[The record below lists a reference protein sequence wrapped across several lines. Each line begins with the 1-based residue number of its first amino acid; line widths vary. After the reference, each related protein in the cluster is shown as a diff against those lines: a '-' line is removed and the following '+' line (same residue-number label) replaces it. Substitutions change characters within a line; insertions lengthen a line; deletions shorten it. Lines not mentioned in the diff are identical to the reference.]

1 MNKNGKKVLA
11 ALMCAL
17 ICGSSQSL
25 ANGTSNIKTENDNIG
40 MISARLGP
48 ISPKPNEPKP
58 NKITSNQ
65 NIAGTKEHAL
75 SGVNPTKP
83 VEVKLKLANANPQS
97 EVIPVFRRAGLG
109 MKIVYLPMRVWEVKR
124 LLRPNNAG
132 YFQNVEVQSDGM
144 SKVDIT
150 LPNRVRNTVYVKTGV
165 ISSKLEQM
173 SSLPTNRLSTN
184 TMLYADSALT
194 KPMFALSSGIN
205 YKVLQENGTKKLIC
219 KFDGVNSASNAV
231 GWVNIAANSNT
242 NNGGNTNVPS
252 NTVVNPK
259 EVLVVLEGN
268 PIKNTFPIY
277 TSLTSGKI
285 LRYMSVDECRR
296 VEDNCYFLDIF
307 VHDNGY
313 TSVVYT
319 GPGTN
324 GYKTIY
330 VRTEDISLN
339 GNLARVASL
348 PEKTTAYDMPLYTDA
363 NKTKVMYMTGAGRTY
378 KVLGQQGNMVQVYCY
393 GKGVYKAIG
402 WLNMATSISATGF
415 KGDVNGDGK
424 VDSDDLKLLDQYI
437 KNSSVAINKADA
449 DMNND
454 GVVDITDYNYLV
466 YFVNPPKPVLKGD
479 VNRDGKVDEAD
490 YKVLSQYVIGQ
501 KVSGLYHY
509 NADMNDDKKFT
520 STDLSQL
527 RTKLNSMKP
536 PVTENYKVVNIQN
549 GWYEIAP
556 LANESM
562 RLDVDGAK
570 EGNEVNIKLYNSN
583 GNVAQRFYVNNV
595 GNGYF
600 TLRTGCNGYVDLKFG
615 QTSNGSNIW
624 QYEKEADNGKCQK
637 FRAIRRNN
645 DAGVFIEPLAKEG
658 IAVACAN
665 NSVAAQTNVV
675 VWTRENNNYQ
685 KWRFIQTSAAPLPVN
700 VDNGLYS
707 IQPQCAPNSELTVLN
722 ASKDRSVPV
731 VIYSKNSQN
740 HKQKSHQKWQVTK
753 LNNGYYKITA
763 ENSGLALNNHNG
775 SNANGNPITLWD
787 YSGFCQEFR
796 FLDAGN
802 GYYIIQPKNV
812 NGVLD
817 VSGGGSANN
826 TRIQLFQYNGSAAQK
841 WKLERRNPG
850 EDERYKEWSE
860 WPKRNCDVY
869 ENANLTA
876 KKGRVDTA
884 DPVTVFEETGSSY
897 HIRYK
902 TNSGGMKEGWVTRDV
917 FKEIPN
923 DLDAKFVEAQRK
935 YPENMNWYKKDPDQH
950 GSQCHGFALLIGT
963 ELSGVCPQCKWN
975 KTTNK
980 SYLDQLKQGDII
992 RYQENSARTGNDGK
1006 ARWRVGH
1013 TIIIKQVNGNN
1024 IIFADCNKSGTCD
1037 VHWNRIITRT
1047 ELKKLFLNGDYVRQY
1062 PY

>member
-17 ICGSSQSL
+17 ICGSSQAL
-25 ANGTSNIKTENDNIG
+25 ANGVDANNSSNTS
-40 MISARLGP
+40 ISS
-48 ISPKPNEPKP
+48 ISNKNNRILLLRYVVCGDPNTNLIPTYSSLTDT
-58 NKITSNQ
+58 KIRMY
-65 NIAGTKEHAL
+65 L
-75 SGVNPTKP
+75 
-83 VEVKLKLANANPQS
+83 
-97 EVIPVFRRAGLG
+97 GLG
-109 MKIVYLPMRVWEVKR
+109 GMSLNTY
-124 LLRPNNAG
+124 NT
-132 YFQNVEVQSDGM
+132 YFQNIEIYSNGM
-144 SKVDIT
+144 AKVVFLNKSGQKNIAYIKT
-150 LPNRVRNTVYVKTGV
+150 TYLTRGNNIFLLNKLPEK
-165 ISSKLEQM
+165 Q
-173 SSLPTNRLSTN
+173 LSNSTI
-184 TMLYADSALT
+184 LYADST
-194 KPMFALSSGIN
+194 MKRSMFTLKSGRKYKILSQNGNNMQIYTYEGTNGRANAIGWIN
-205 YKVLQENGTKKLIC
+205 VATT
-219 KFDGVNSASNAV
+219 NSN
-231 GWVNIAANSNT
+231 NT
-242 NNGGNTNVPS
+242 NNNVNDTNVPS

-259 EVLVVLEGN
+259 EVLFLLEGN
-268 PIKNTFPIY
+268 PIKNTFPTY

-296 VEDNCYFLDIF
+296 VEDNCYFLDIC

-313 TSVVYT
+313 ASVVYT
-319 GPGTN
+319 GPGTS
-324 GYKTIY
+324 GHKKIY
-330 VRTEDISLN
+330 VKTEDISLN

-363 NKTKVMYMTGAGRTY
+363 NKTKVMYMTGVGRTY

-490 YKVLSQYVIGQ
+490 YKLLSQYVIGQ

-562 RLDVDGAK
+562 RLDVDGAR

-595 GNGYF
+595 GSGYF
-600 TLRTGCNGYVDLKFG
+600 TLKTGCNGYVDLKFG

-624 QYEKEADNGKCQK
+624 QYEKEAANGKCQK

-665 NSVAAQTNVV
+665 NSATAQTNVV
-675 VWTRENNNYQ
+675 VWARENNNYQ

-841 WKLERRNPG
+841 WKLESRIPG

-860 WPKRNCDVY
+860 WPKRNCDVF
-869 ENANLTA
+869 ENANLTV

-902 TNSGGMKEGWVTRDV
+902 TNSGGMKEGWVTRDI
-917 FKEIPN
+917 FKEN
-923 DLDAKFVEAQRK
+923 YSLDFSTIRKTYPDYSKFREGNHNNKCHDYAMKVVSMLLGKKVETYNFNNYKRK
-935 YPENMNWYKKDPDQH
+935 
-950 GSQCHGFALLIGT
+950 
-963 ELSGVCPQCKWN
+963 
-975 KTTNK
+975 NK
-980 SYLDQLKQGDII
+980 SELRNLTSGDVV
-992 RYQENSARTGNDGK
+992 RYKND
-1006 ARWRVGH
+1006 GH
-1013 TIIIKQVNGNN
+1013 TIVIISVNGNTIN
-1024 IIFADCNKSGTCD
+1024 FTDCNYDWKNTVRWRSLNVTEIENQFHNGTDFVIKFADWKFY
-1037 VHWNRIITRT
+1037 
-1047 ELKKLFLNGDYVRQY
+1047 K
-1062 PY
+1062 

>member
-1 MNKNGKKVLA
+1 MKNNKKILA
-11 ALMCAL
+11 LLTTML
-17 ICGSSQSL
+17 ISGSMEVYASGL
-25 ANGTSNIKTENDNIG
+25 NITTTNPNANIYN
-40 MISARLGP
+40 ARTGGYNFNA
-48 ISPKPNEPKP
+48 NE
-58 NKITSNQ
+58 
-65 NIAGTKEHAL
+65 
-75 SGVNPTKP
+75 
-83 VEVKLKLANANPQS
+83 ANA
-97 EVIPVFRRAGLG
+97 
-109 MKIVYLPMRVWEVKR
+109 
-124 LLRPNNAG
+124 
-132 YFQNVEVQSDGM
+132 
-144 SKVDIT
+144 
-150 LPNRVRNTVYVKTGV
+150 
-165 ISSKLEQM
+165 
-173 SSLPTNRLSTN
+173 
-184 TMLYADSALT
+184 SA
-194 KPMFALSSGIN
+194 K
-205 YKVLQENGTKKLIC
+205 
-219 KFDGVNSASNAV
+219 
-231 GWVNIAANSNT
+231 AAQ
-242 NNGGNTNVPS
+242 PR
-252 NTVVNPK
+252 
-259 EVLVVLEGN
+259 EVLNVLIAN
-268 PIKNTFPIY
+268 PIKNQIPVY

-285 LRYMSVDECRR
+285 ARYFNVNEVGYCES
-296 VEDNCYFLDIF
+296 NAYFLD
-307 VHDNGY
+307 VYVYSNGFAQVTY
-313 TSVVYT
+313 FNKQNKDT
-319 GPGTN
+319 
-324 GYKTIY
+324 KIY
-330 VRTEDISLN
+330 VKASDLSAGQNILRVDSL
-339 GNLARVASL
+339 AV
-348 PEKTTAYDMPLYTDA
+348 KTATAPMPLYTDVS
-363 NKTKVMYMTGAGRTY
+363 KSKVMYTMGKGRTY
-378 KVLGQQGNMVQVYCY
+378 KILAQQGSMQQVYSY
-393 GKGVYKAIG
+393 GKGQYRAIG
-402 WLNMATSISATGF
+402 WINASSTIFSTGLKGDVNGDGSVNSDDLKLLEQYLRNSAIAINKKDADMNNDGIINYVDYNLLVNFLNPPKPML

-424 VDSDDLKLLDQYI
+424 VD
-437 KNSSVAINKADA
+437 
-449 DMNND
+449 
-454 GVVDITDYNYLV
+454 
-466 YFVNPPKPVLKGD
+466 
-479 VNRDGKVDEAD
+479 EAD
-490 YKVLSQYVIGQ
+490 YKLLSQYVIGQ
-501 KVSGLYHY
+501 KVSGFYHY

-536 PVTENYKVVNIQN
+536 TITDSYTVCNIPN

-556 LANESM
+556 VANESM
-562 RLDVDGAK
+562 RLDVDGAR

-624 QYEKEADNGKCQK
+624 QYEKEAANGKCQK

-665 NSVAAQTNVV
+665 NSAAAQTNVV
-675 VWTRENNNYQ
+675 VWARANNNYQ
-685 KWRFIQTSAAPLPVN
+685 KWRFIQTSAAPVPVN

-722 ASKDRSVPV
+722 ASKDHSTPV

-841 WKLERRNPG
+841 WKLEHRNRG

-860 WPKRNCDVY
+860 WPKRNCDVF

-902 TNSGGMKEGWVTRDV
+902 TNSGGMKEGWVTREI
-917 FKEIPN
+917 FKGLPN
-923 DLDAKFVEAQRK
+923 YDFSTIRKTYPDYSKFREGNHNNKCHDYAMKVVSMLLGKKVETYNFNNYKRK
-935 YPENMNWYKKDPDQH
+935 
-950 GSQCHGFALLIGT
+950 
-963 ELSGVCPQCKWN
+963 
-975 KTTNK
+975 NK
-980 SYLDQLKQGDII
+980 SELRNLSSGDVV
-992 RYQENSARTGNDGK
+992 RYKND
-1006 ARWRVGH
+1006 GH
-1013 TIIIKQVNGNN
+1013 TIVITSVNGNTIN
-1024 IIFADCNKSGTCD
+1024 FTDCNYDWKNTVRWRSLNVTEIENQFHNGTDFVVKFADWKFY
-1037 VHWNRIITRT
+1037 
-1047 ELKKLFLNGDYVRQY
+1047 K
-1062 PY
+1062 

>member
-1 MNKNGKKVLA
+1 MKNNKKILA
-11 ALMCAL
+11 LLTTML
-17 ICGSSQSL
+17 ISGSMEVYASGL
-25 ANGTSNIKTENDNIG
+25 NITTANPNANIYN
-40 MISARLGP
+40 ARTGGYNFNA
-48 ISPKPNEPKP
+48 NE
-58 NKITSNQ
+58 
-65 NIAGTKEHAL
+65 
-75 SGVNPTKP
+75 
-83 VEVKLKLANANPQS
+83 ANAS
-97 EVIPVFRRAGLG
+97 A
-109 MKIVYLPMRVWEVKR
+109 
-124 LLRPNNAG
+124 
-132 YFQNVEVQSDGM
+132 
-144 SKVDIT
+144 KVAQ
-150 LPNRVRNTVYVKTGV
+150 PR
-165 ISSKLEQM
+165 
-173 SSLPTNRLSTN
+173 
-184 TMLYADSALT
+184 
-194 KPMFALSSGIN
+194 
-205 YKVLQENGTKKLIC
+205 
-219 KFDGVNSASNAV
+219 
-231 GWVNIAANSNT
+231 
-242 NNGGNTNVPS
+242 
-252 NTVVNPK
+252 
-259 EVLVVLEGN
+259 EVLNVLIAN
-268 PIKNTFPIY
+268 PIKNQIPVY

-285 LRYMSVDECRR
+285 ARYFNVNEVGYCES
-296 VEDNCYFLDIF
+296 NAYFLD
-307 VHDNGY
+307 VYVYSNGFAQVTY
-313 TSVVYT
+313 FNKQNKDT
-319 GPGTN
+319 
-324 GYKTIY
+324 KIY
-330 VRTEDISLN
+330 VKASDLSAGQNILRVDSL
-339 GNLARVASL
+339 AV
-348 PEKTTAYDMPLYTDA
+348 KTATAPMSLYTDVS
-363 NKTKVMYMTGAGRTY
+363 KSKVMYTMGKGRTY
-378 KVLGQQGNMVQVYCY
+378 KILAQQGSMQQVYSY
-393 GKGVYKAIG
+393 GKGQYRAIG
-402 WLNMATSISATGF
+402 WINASNTVSSTISSTGL
-415 KGDVNGDGK
+415 KGDVNGDGS
-424 VDSDDLKLLDQYI
+424 VNSDDLKLLEQYLR
-437 KNSSVAINKADA
+437 NSAIAINKKDA

-454 GVVDITDYNYLV
+454 GIINYVDYNLLV
-466 YFVNPPKPVLKGD
+466 YFLNPSKPILKGD

-490 YKVLSQYVIGQ
+490 YKLLSQYVTGQ
-501 KVSGLYHY
+501 RVSGFYHY

-562 RLDVDGAK
+562 RLDVDGAR

-600 TLRTGCNGYVDLKFG
+600 TLRTGCNGYVDLRFG

-624 QYEKEADNGKCQK
+624 QYEKEGANGKCQK
-637 FRAIRRNN
+637 FRALRRNN

-665 NSVAAQTNVV
+665 NSAAAQTNVV
-675 VWTRENNNYQ
+675 VWARENNNYQ
-685 KWRFIQTSAAPLPVN
+685 KWRFIQTSAAPVPVN

-841 WKLERRNPG
+841 WKLEHRNRG
-850 EDERYKEWSE
+850 EDEIYKEWSE
-860 WPKRNCDVY
+860 WPKRNCDVF

-884 DPVTVFEETGSSY
+884 DPVTVFGETGSSY

-902 TNSGGMKEGWVTRDV
+902 TNSGGMKEGWVTREIFKDNNPNQNDV
-917 FKEIPN
+917 LNKLMYTIYSRDGARLLCDFDGYTGN
-923 DLDAKFVEAQRK
+923 
-935 YPENMNWYKKDPDQH
+935 YKKKGYRHEGIDVSLYDGAPVYATISGYVLQAGGDKLNTFSIKDSTNNRIVVYLHMKNVMSSYKNKYIKKGTLIGYQ
-950 GSQCHGFALLIGT
+950 GSQGT
-963 ELSGVCPQCKWN
+963 GSSHVHIEV
-975 KTTNK
+975 TNGK
-980 SYLDQLKQGDII
+980 Y
-992 RYQENSARTGNDGK
+992 GK
-1006 ARWRVGH
+1006 AEISMDTV
-1013 TIIIKQVNGNN
+1013 
-1024 IIFADCNKSGTCD
+1024 
-1037 VHWNRIITRT
+1037 
-1047 ELKKLFLNGDYVRQY
+1047 LKNQNPYSYWKNVLF
-1062 PY
+1062 

>member
-1 MNKNGKKVLA
+1 MKNNKKILA
-11 ALMCAL
+11 LLM
-17 ICGSSQSL
+17 
-25 ANGTSNIKTENDNIG
+25 
-40 MISARLGP
+40 
-48 ISPKPNEPKP
+48 
-58 NKITSNQ
+58 
-65 NIAGTKEHAL
+65 
-75 SGVNPTKP
+75 
-83 VEVKLKLANANPQS
+83 
-97 EVIPVFRRAGLG
+97 
-109 MKIVYLPMRVWEVKR
+109 
-124 LLRPNNAG
+124 
-132 YFQNVEVQSDGM
+132 
-144 SKVDIT
+144 
-150 LPNRVRNTVYVKTGV
+150 
-165 ISSKLEQM
+165 
-173 SSLPTNRLSTN
+173 
-184 TMLYADSALT
+184 TMLISGSMEVYA
-194 KPMFALSSGIN
+194 SG
-205 YKVLQENGTKKLIC
+205 L
-219 KFDGVNSASNAV
+219 
-231 GWVNIAANSNT
+231 NITTANSNANIYNART
-242 NNGGNTNVPS
+242 GGYNYNANEANESAKVAQPR
-252 NTVVNPK
+252 
-259 EVLVVLEGN
+259 EVLNVLIAN
-268 PIKNTFPIY
+268 PIKSQIPVY

-285 LRYMSVDECRR
+285 ARYFNVNEVGYCES
-296 VEDNCYFLDIF
+296 NAYFLD
-307 VHDNGY
+307 VYVYSNGFAQVTY
-313 TSVVYT
+313 FNKQNKDT
-319 GPGTN
+319 
-324 GYKTIY
+324 KIY
-330 VRTEDISLN
+330 VKASDLSAGQNILRVDSL
-339 GNLARVASL
+339 AV
-348 PEKTTAYDMPLYTDA
+348 KTATAPMPLYTDA
-363 NKTKVMYMTGAGRTY
+363 SKSKVMYTMGKGRTY
-378 KVLGQQGNMVQVYCY
+378 KILAQQGSMQQVYSY
-393 GKGVYKAIG
+393 GKGQYRAIG
-402 WLNMATSISATGF
+402 WINASSTMSSTISSTGL
-415 KGDVNGDGK
+415 KGDVNGDGN
-424 VDSDDLKLLDQYI
+424 VNSDDLRWLDQHL
-437 KNSSVAINKADA
+437 KNSSVAISRTDA

-454 GVVDITDYNYLV
+454 GIINYVDYNLLV
-466 YFVNPPKPVLKGD
+466 YFLNPPKPILKGD
-479 VNRDGKVDEAD
+479 VNRDGKIDEAD
-490 YKVLSQYVIGQ
+490 YKLLSQYVAGL
-501 KVSGLYHY
+501 KVSGFYYY

-536 PVTENYKVVNIQN
+536 PVTENYTVVNIQN

-562 RLDVDGAK
+562 RLDVDGAR

-600 TLRTGCNGYVDLKFG
+600 TLRTGCNGYVDLRFG

-624 QYEKEADNGKCQK
+624 QYEKEAANGKCQK

-665 NSVAAQTNVV
+665 NSAAAQTNVV
-675 VWTRENNNYQ
+675 VWARENNNYQ
-685 KWRFIQTSAAPLPVN
+685 KWRFIQTSAAPVPVN

-841 WKLERRNPG
+841 WKLESRIPG

-860 WPKRNCDVY
+860 WPKRNCDVF

-897 HIRYK
+897 HIRYR
-902 TNSGGMKEGWVTRDV
+902 TSSGGMKEGWVTRDI
-917 FKEIPN
+917 FKELPSN
-923 DLDAKFVEAQRK
+923 SLEEKLKNMQFNKYKAGSTYNRK
-935 YPENMNWYKKDPDQH
+935 TCTDGWGAEE
-950 GSQCHGFALLIGT
+950 CHGYALQLRIDLTGKNPMRT
-963 ELSGVCPQCKWN
+963 CTKI
-975 KTTNK
+975 KNK
-980 SYLDQLKQGDII
+980 SAINNLQAGDLV
-992 RYQENSARTGNDGK
+992 RYRDD
-1006 ARWRVGH
+1006 GH
-1013 TIIIKQVNGNN
+1013 TIVVTAVNGND
-1024 IIFADCNKSGTCD
+1024 ITFTDCNWKHDKRIRWNEHITKQELINQFYVYSGS
-1037 VHWNRIITRT
+1037 N
-1047 ELKKLFLNGDYVRQY
+1047 DYVMKY
-1062 PY
+1062 NG

>member
-1 MNKNGKKVLA
+1 MSKNGKKVLA

-17 ICGSSQSL
+17 ICGSSQAL
-25 ANGTSNIKTENDNIG
+25 ANGVDANNSSNTS
-40 MISARLGP
+40 ISS
-48 ISPKPNEPKP
+48 ISNKNNRILLLRYVVCGDPNTNLIPTYSSLTDT
-58 NKITSNQ
+58 KIRMY
-65 NIAGTKEHAL
+65 L
-75 SGVNPTKP
+75 
-83 VEVKLKLANANPQS
+83 
-97 EVIPVFRRAGLG
+97 GLG
-109 MKIVYLPMRVWEVKR
+109 GMSLNTY
-124 LLRPNNAG
+124 NT
-132 YFQNVEVQSDGM
+132 YFQNIEIYSNGM
-144 SKVDIT
+144 AKVVFLNKSGQKNIAYIKT
-150 LPNRVRNTVYVKTGV
+150 TYLTRGNNIFLLNKLPEK
-165 ISSKLEQM
+165 Q
-173 SSLPTNRLSTN
+173 LSNSTI
-184 TMLYADSALT
+184 LYADST
-194 KPMFALSSGIN
+194 MKRSMFTLKSGRKYKILSQNGNNMQIYTYEGTNGRANAIGWIN
-205 YKVLQENGTKKLIC
+205 VATT
-219 KFDGVNSASNAV
+219 NSN
-231 GWVNIAANSNT
+231 NT
-242 NNGGNTNVPS
+242 NNNVNDTNVPS

-259 EVLVVLEGN
+259 EVLFLLEGN
-268 PIKNTFPIY
+268 PIKNTFPTY

-296 VEDNCYFLDIF
+296 VEDNCYFLDIC

-319 GPGTN
+319 GPGTS
-324 GYKTIY
+324 GHKKIY
-330 VRTEDISLN
+330 VKTEDISLN

-348 PEKTTAYDMPLYTDA
+348 PEKTTAYDMPLYTDV

-402 WLNMATSISATGF
+402 WLNMATSIAATGY

-424 VDSDDLKLLDQYI
+424 VDSDDLKLLDQYT

-490 YKVLSQYVIGQ
+490 YKLLSQYVIGQ

-562 RLDVDGAK
+562 RLDVDGAR

-600 TLRTGCNGYVDLKFG
+600 TLRTGCNGYVDLRFG

-624 QYEKEADNGKCQK
+624 QYEKEAANGKCQK

-665 NSVAAQTNVV
+665 NSAAAQTNVV
-675 VWTRENNNYQ
+675 VWARENNNYQ

-826 TRIQLFQYNGSAAQK
+826 TKIQLFQYNGSAAQK
-841 WKLERRNPG
+841 WKLESRIPG

-860 WPKRNCDVY
+860 WPKRNCDVF

-902 TNSGGMKEGWVTRDV
+902 TNSGGMKEGWVTREI
-917 FKEIPN
+917 FKKPVVDFSEIRRKHPDYSKCYGGVYGKYGTN
-923 DLDAKFVEAQRK
+923 CHSYALYVLSQLTGKKVATAGCNFKRFNKNELWNVSEGDLIR
-935 YPENMNWYKKDPDQH
+935 YKSPDN
-950 GSQCHGFALLIGT
+950 
-963 ELSGVCPQCKWN
+963 N
-975 KTTNK
+975 KQWGHTVIVVSANGNAINITDCNSDNK
-980 SYLDQLKQGDII
+980 S
-992 RYQENSARTGNDGK
+992 TV
-1006 ARWRVGH
+1006 RWR
-1013 TIIIKQVNGNN
+1013 TIYISEIEKLFYNNGNN
-1024 IIFADCNKSGTCD
+1024 YVIKFADWIK
-1037 VHWNRIITRT
+1037 
-1047 ELKKLFLNGDYVRQY
+1047 
-1062 PY
+1062 

>member
-17 ICGSSQSL
+17 ICGSSQAL
-25 ANGTSNIKTENDNIG
+25 ANGVDANNSSNTS
-40 MISARLGP
+40 ISS
-48 ISPKPNEPKP
+48 ISNKNNRILLLRYVVCGDPNTNLIPTYSSLTDT
-58 NKITSNQ
+58 KIRMY
-65 NIAGTKEHAL
+65 L
-75 SGVNPTKP
+75 
-83 VEVKLKLANANPQS
+83 
-97 EVIPVFRRAGLG
+97 GLG
-109 MKIVYLPMRVWEVKR
+109 GMSLNTY
-124 LLRPNNAG
+124 NT
-132 YFQNVEVQSDGM
+132 YFQNIEIYSNGM
-144 SKVDIT
+144 AKVVFLNKSGQKNTAYIKT
-150 LPNRVRNTVYVKTGV
+150 TYLTRGNNIFLLNKLPEK
-165 ISSKLEQM
+165 Q
-173 SSLPTNRLSTN
+173 LSNSTI
-184 TMLYADSALT
+184 LYADST
-194 KPMFALSSGIN
+194 MKRSMFTLKSGRKYKILSQNGNNMQVYTYEGTNGRANAIGWIN
-205 YKVLQENGTKKLIC
+205 VATT
-219 KFDGVNSASNAV
+219 
-231 GWVNIAANSNT
+231 NINNT
-242 NNGGNTNVPS
+242 NNNVNDTNVPS
-252 NTVVNPK
+252 NTVVKPK
-259 EVLVVLEGN
+259 EVLTVLEGN

-285 LRYMSVDECRR
+285 LRYMSVDECKR

-466 YFVNPPKPVLKGD
+466 YFVNPPKPFLKGD
-479 VNRDGKVDEAD
+479 VNRDGKIDEAD
-490 YKVLSQYVIGQ
+490 YKLLSQYVIGQ
-501 KVSGLYHY
+501 KVAGFYHY

-562 RLDVDGAK
+562 RLDVDGAR

-600 TLRTGCNGYVDLKFG
+600 TLRTGCNGYVDLRFG

-624 QYEKEADNGKCQK
+624 QYEKEAANGKCQK

-665 NSVAAQTNVV
+665 NSATAQTNVV
-675 VWTRENNNYQ
+675 VWARENNNYQ
-685 KWRFIQTSAAPLPVN
+685 KWRFIQTSAAPVPVN

-722 ASKDRSVPV
+722 ASKDHSTPV

-753 LNNGYYKITA
+753 LNNGYYKIIA

-841 WKLERRNPG
+841 WKLERRESG
-850 EDERYKEWSE
+850 EDERYNEWRE
-860 WPKRNCDVY
+860 WPKRNCDVF
-869 ENANLTA
+869 ENANLTV

-902 TNSGGMKEGWVTRDV
+902 TNSGGMKEGWVTREIFKDNNPNQNDV
-917 FKEIPN
+917 YTIYSRDGARLLCDFDGYTGN
-923 DLDAKFVEAQRK
+923 
-935 YPENMNWYKKDPDQH
+935 YKKKGYRHEGIDVSLYDGAPVYATISGYVLQAGGDKLNTFSIKDSTNNRIVVYLHMKNVMSSYKNKYIKKGTLIGYQ
-950 GSQCHGFALLIGT
+950 GSQGT
-963 ELSGVCPQCKWN
+963 GSSHVHIEV
-975 KTTNK
+975 TNGK
-980 SYLDQLKQGDII
+980 Y
-992 RYQENSARTGNDGK
+992 GK
-1006 ARWRVGH
+1006 AEISMDTV
-1013 TIIIKQVNGNN
+1013 
-1024 IIFADCNKSGTCD
+1024 
-1037 VHWNRIITRT
+1037 
-1047 ELKKLFLNGDYVRQY
+1047 LKNQNPYSYWKNVLF
-1062 PY
+1062 

>member
-17 ICGSSQSL
+17 ICGSSQAL
-25 ANGTSNIKTENDNIG
+25 ANGINNIKTKDINIG

-48 ISPKPNEPKP
+48 NVPNQT
-58 NKITSNQ
+58 TSNQ
-65 NIAGTKEHAL
+65 NIARTQEPVPGA
-75 SGVNPTKP
+75 VNQSIDI
-83 VEVKLKLANANPQS
+83 KLKLANANPQS
-97 EVIPVFRRAGLG
+97 EVITVFRRVRLG
-109 MKIVYLPMRVWEVKR
+109 MKMGYLPMRVWVVKQ
-124 LLRPNNAG
+124 LLRPINAG

-173 SSLPTNRLSTN
+173 SSLPTNRLATN
-184 TMLYADSALT
+184 IMLYADPALT
-194 KPMFALSSGIN
+194 KPMFALSSGTN

-252 NTVVNPK
+252 NTVVKPK
-259 EVLVVLEGN
+259 EVLTVLEGN

-285 LRYMSVDECRR
+285 LRYMSVDECKR

-490 YKVLSQYVIGQ
+490 YKLLSQYVIGQ
-501 KVSGLYHY
+501 KVAGFYHY

-562 RLDVDGAK
+562 RLDVDGAR

-600 TLRTGCNGYVDLKFG
+600 TLRTGCNGYVDLRFG

-624 QYEKEADNGKCQK
+624 QYEKEAANGKCQK

-665 NSVAAQTNVV
+665 NSAAAQTNVV
-675 VWTRENNNYQ
+675 VWARENNNYQ
-685 KWRFIQTSAAPLPVN
+685 KWRFIQTSAAPVPVN

-722 ASKDRSVPV
+722 ASKDRSIPV

-841 WKLERRNPG
+841 WKFESRIPG
-850 EDERYKEWSE
+850 EDERYKELSE
-860 WPKRNCDVY
+860 WPKRNCDVF
-869 ENANLTA
+869 ENANLTV
-876 KKGRVDTA
+876 KKGRVDKA

-902 TNSGGMKEGWVTRDV
+902 TNSGGMKEGWVTRDI
-917 FKEIPN
+917 FKEIEGRSWVFSGNGPFTVTTLYKYSSGN
-923 DLDAKFVEAQRK
+923 RHSCRYYTNGVANGMDIGMPYGTKIFAPYTGTVRKVQRLATGFGNCFEIVHDDGVVSLYGHMSKIHVYNGQRVNQGDLIGEVGSTGNSSGNHLHFEFN
-935 YPENMNWYKKDPDQH
+935 NMNPYEYYK
-950 GSQCHGFALLIGT
+950 
-963 ELSGVCPQCKWN
+963 N
-975 KTTNK
+975 KV
-980 SYLDQLKQGDII
+980 SF
-992 RYQENSARTGNDGK
+992 
-1006 ARWRVGH
+1006 
-1013 TIIIKQVNGNN
+1013 N
-1024 IIFADCNKSGTCD
+1024 INCSTQK
-1037 VHWNRIITRT
+1037 
-1047 ELKKLFLNGDYVRQY
+1047 
-1062 PY
+1062 

>member
-1 MNKNGKKVLA
+1 MKNNKKILA
-11 ALMCAL
+11 LLMTML
-17 ICGSSQSL
+17 ISGSMEVYASGL
-25 ANGTSNIKTENDNIG
+25 NITTAN
-40 MISARLGP
+40 P
-48 ISPKPNEPKP
+48 
-58 NKITSNQ
+58 
-65 NIAGTKEHAL
+65 
-75 SGVNPTKP
+75 
-83 VEVKLKLANANPQS
+83 NAN
-97 EVIPVFRRAGLG
+97 I
-109 MKIVYLPMRVWEVKR
+109 
-124 LLRPNNAG
+124 
-132 YFQNVEVQSDGM
+132 
-144 SKVDIT
+144 
-150 LPNRVRNTVYVKTGV
+150 
-165 ISSKLEQM
+165 
-173 SSLPTNRLSTN
+173 
-184 TMLYADSALT
+184 
-194 KPMFALSSGIN
+194 
-205 YKVLQENGTKKLIC
+205 
-219 KFDGVNSASNAV
+219 SNART
-231 GWVNIAANSNT
+231 GGYNYNANQSNASAK
-242 NNGGNTNVPS
+242 VAQPR
-252 NTVVNPK
+252 
-259 EVLVVLEGN
+259 EVLNVLIAN
-268 PIKNTFPIY
+268 PIKNQIPVY

-285 LRYMSVDECRR
+285 ARYFNVNEVGYCES
-296 VEDNCYFLDIF
+296 NAYFLD
-307 VHDNGY
+307 VYVYSNGFAQVTY
-313 TSVVYT
+313 FNKQNKDT
-319 GPGTN
+319 
-324 GYKTIY
+324 KIY
-330 VRTEDISLN
+330 VKVSDLSAGQNILRVDSL
-339 GNLARVASL
+339 AV
-348 PEKTTAYDMPLYTDA
+348 KTAIAPMPLYTDFS
-363 NKTKVMYMTGAGRTY
+363 KSKVMYTMDKGRTY
-378 KVLGQQGNMVQVYCY
+378 KILAQQGSMQQVYSY
-393 GKGVYKAIG
+393 GKGQYRAIG
-402 WLNMATSISATGF
+402 WINASSTISSTGL
-415 KGDVNGDGK
+415 KGDVNGDGN
-424 VDSDDLKLLDQYI
+424 VNSDDLRWLDQHL
-437 KNSSVAINKADA
+437 KNSSVAISRTDA

-454 GVVDITDYNYLV
+454 GVINYVDYNLLV
-466 YFVNPPKPVLKGD
+466 NFLNPPKPILKGD

-490 YKVLSQYVIGQ
+490 YKLLSQYVIGQ
-501 KVSGLYHY
+501 KVSGFYHY

-536 PVTENYKVVNIQN
+536 TITDSYTVFNIPN

-624 QYEKEADNGKCQK
+624 QYEKEAANGKCQK

-665 NSVAAQTNVV
+665 NSAAAQTNVV

-685 KWRFIQTSAAPLPVN
+685 KWRFIQTSAAPVPVN

-753 LNNGYYKITA
+753 LSNGYYKITA

-826 TRIQLFQYNGSAAQK
+826 TKIQLFQYNGSAAQK

-860 WPKRNCDVY
+860 WPKRNCDVF

-902 TNSGGMKEGWVTRDV
+902 TNSGGMKEGWVSRDI
-917 FKEIPN
+917 FKELPN
-923 DLDAKFVEAQRK
+923 DVLDFSTIRKTYPDYSKFRDGIHNNKCHDYAMKVVSMLLGKKVETYNFNNYKRK
-935 YPENMNWYKKDPDQH
+935 
-950 GSQCHGFALLIGT
+950 
-963 ELSGVCPQCKWN
+963 
-975 KTTNK
+975 NK
-980 SYLDQLKQGDII
+980 SELRNLSSGDVV
-992 RYQENSARTGNDGK
+992 RYKND
-1006 ARWRVGH
+1006 GH
-1013 TIIIKQVNGNN
+1013 TIVITSVNGNTIN
-1024 IIFADCNKSGTCD
+1024 FTDCNYDWKNTVRWRSLNVTEIENQFHNGTDFVIKFADWKFY
-1037 VHWNRIITRT
+1037 
-1047 ELKKLFLNGDYVRQY
+1047 K
-1062 PY
+1062 

>member
-1 MNKNGKKVLA
+1 MKNNKKILA
-11 ALMCAL
+11 LLTTML
-17 ICGSSQSL
+17 ISGSMEVYASGL
-25 ANGTSNIKTENDNIG
+25 NITTAN
-40 MISARLGP
+40 P
-48 ISPKPNEPKP
+48 
-58 NKITSNQ
+58 
-65 NIAGTKEHAL
+65 
-75 SGVNPTKP
+75 
-83 VEVKLKLANANPQS
+83 NAN
-97 EVIPVFRRAGLG
+97 IYNARAGG
-109 MKIVYLPMRVWEVKR
+109 Y
-124 LLRPNNAG
+124 NFNAN
-132 YFQNVEVQSDGM
+132 Q
-144 SKVDIT
+144 
-150 LPNRVRNTVYVKTGV
+150 
-165 ISSKLEQM
+165 
-173 SSLPTNRLSTN
+173 
-184 TMLYADSALT
+184 
-194 KPMFALSSGIN
+194 
-205 YKVLQENGTKKLIC
+205 
-219 KFDGVNSASNAV
+219 SNASV
-231 GWVNIAANSNT
+231 KSAQ
-242 NNGGNTNVPS
+242 PR
-252 NTVVNPK
+252 
-259 EVLVVLEGN
+259 EVLNVLIAN
-268 PIKNTFPIY
+268 PIKNQIPVY

-285 LRYMSVDECRR
+285 ARYFNVNEVGYCES
-296 VEDNCYFLDIF
+296 NAYFLD
-307 VHDNGY
+307 VYVYSNGFAQVTY
-313 TSVVYT
+313 FNKQNKDT
-319 GPGTN
+319 
-324 GYKTIY
+324 KIY
-330 VRTEDISLN
+330 VKASDLSAGQNILRVDSL
-339 GNLARVASL
+339 AV
-348 PEKTTAYDMPLYTDA
+348 KTATAPMPLYTDFS
-363 NKTKVMYMTGAGRTY
+363 KSKVMYTMDKGRTY
-378 KVLGQQGNMVQVYCY
+378 KILAQQGSMQQVYSY
-393 GKGVYKAIG
+393 GKGQYRAIG
-402 WLNMATSISATGF
+402 WINASSTIFSTGLKGDVNGDGSVNSDDLKLLEQYLRNSAIAINKKDADMNNDGIINYVDYNLLVNFLNPPKPML

-424 VDSDDLKLLDQYI
+424 VDK
-437 KNSSVAINKADA
+437 
-449 DMNND
+449 
-454 GVVDITDYNYLV
+454 
-466 YFVNPPKPVLKGD
+466 
-479 VNRDGKVDEAD
+479 AD
-490 YKVLSQYVIGQ
+490 YKLLSQYVIGQ
-501 KVSGLYHY
+501 KVSGFYHY

-536 PVTENYKVVNIQN
+536 TITDSYTVCNIPN

-556 LANESM
+556 VANESM
-562 RLDVDGAK
+562 RLDVDGAR

-624 QYEKEADNGKCQK
+624 QYEKEAANGKCQK

-665 NSVAAQTNVV
+665 NSAAAQTNVV
-675 VWTRENNNYQ
+675 VWARANNNYQ
-685 KWRFIQTSAAPLPVN
+685 KWRFIQTSAAPVPVN

-722 ASKDRSVPV
+722 ASKDHSTPV

-841 WKLERRNPG
+841 WKLEHRNRG

-860 WPKRNCDVY
+860 WPKRNCDVF

-902 TNSGGMKEGWVTRDV
+902 TNSGGMKEGWVTREI
-917 FKEIPN
+917 FKGLPN
-923 DLDAKFVEAQRK
+923 YDFSTIRKTYPDYSKFREGNHNNKCHDYAMKVVSMLLGKKVETYNFNNYKRK
-935 YPENMNWYKKDPDQH
+935 
-950 GSQCHGFALLIGT
+950 
-963 ELSGVCPQCKWN
+963 
-975 KTTNK
+975 NK
-980 SYLDQLKQGDII
+980 SELRNLSSGDVV
-992 RYQENSARTGNDGK
+992 RYKND
-1006 ARWRVGH
+1006 GH
-1013 TIIIKQVNGNN
+1013 TIVITSVNGNTIN
-1024 IIFADCNKSGTCD
+1024 FTDCNYDWKNTVRWRSLNVTEIENQFHNGTDFVVKFADWKFY
-1037 VHWNRIITRT
+1037 
-1047 ELKKLFLNGDYVRQY
+1047 K
-1062 PY
+1062 

>member
-1 MNKNGKKVLA
+1 MKNNKKILA
-11 ALMCAL
+11 LLMTML
-17 ICGSSQSL
+17 ISGSMEVYASGL
-25 ANGTSNIKTENDNIG
+25 NITTANPNANIYN
-40 MISARLGP
+40 ARTGGYNYNA
-48 ISPKPNEPKP
+48 NE
-58 NKITSNQ
+58 
-65 NIAGTKEHAL
+65 
-75 SGVNPTKP
+75 
-83 VEVKLKLANANPQS
+83 ANAS
-97 EVIPVFRRAGLG
+97 A
-109 MKIVYLPMRVWEVKR
+109 
-124 LLRPNNAG
+124 
-132 YFQNVEVQSDGM
+132 
-144 SKVDIT
+144 KVAQ
-150 LPNRVRNTVYVKTGV
+150 PR
-165 ISSKLEQM
+165 
-173 SSLPTNRLSTN
+173 
-184 TMLYADSALT
+184 
-194 KPMFALSSGIN
+194 
-205 YKVLQENGTKKLIC
+205 
-219 KFDGVNSASNAV
+219 
-231 GWVNIAANSNT
+231 
-242 NNGGNTNVPS
+242 
-252 NTVVNPK
+252 
-259 EVLVVLEGN
+259 EVLNVLIAN
-268 PIKNTFPIY
+268 PIKSQIPVY

-285 LRYMSVDECRR
+285 ARYFNVNEVGYCES
-296 VEDNCYFLDIF
+296 NAYFLD
-307 VHDNGY
+307 VYVYSNGFAQVTY
-313 TSVVYT
+313 FNKQNKDT
-319 GPGTN
+319 
-324 GYKTIY
+324 KIY
-330 VRTEDISLN
+330 VKASDLSAGQNILRVDSL
-339 GNLARVASL
+339 AV
-348 PEKTTAYDMPLYTDA
+348 KTATAPMPLYTDA
-363 NKTKVMYMTGAGRTY
+363 SKSKVMYTMGKGRTY
-378 KVLGQQGNMVQVYCY
+378 KILAQQGSMQQVYSY
-393 GKGVYKAIG
+393 GKGQYRAIG
-402 WLNMATSISATGF
+402 WINASNTVSSTISSTGL
-415 KGDVNGDGK
+415 KGDVNGDGS
-424 VDSDDLKLLDQYI
+424 VNSDDLKLLEQYLR
-437 KNSSVAINKADA
+437 NSAIAINKKDA

-454 GVVDITDYNYLV
+454 GIINYVDYNLLV
-466 YFVNPPKPVLKGD
+466 YFLNPPKPILKGD
-479 VNRDGKVDEAD
+479 ANRDGKIDEAD
-490 YKVLSQYVIGQ
+490 YKLLSQYVAGM
-501 KVSGLYHY
+501 KVSSFYHY

-536 PVTENYKVVNIQN
+536 PVTENYTVVNIQN

-562 RLDVDGAK
+562 RLDVDGAR

-624 QYEKEADNGKCQK
+624 QYEKEAANGKCQK

-665 NSVAAQTNVV
+665 NSAAAQTNVV
-675 VWTRENNNYQ
+675 VWARANNNYQ
-685 KWRFIQTSAAPLPVN
+685 KWRFIQTSAAPVPVN

-841 WKLERRNPG
+841 WKLESRIPG

-860 WPKRNCDVY
+860 WPKRNCDVF

-897 HIRYK
+897 HIRYR
-902 TNSGGMKEGWVTRDV
+902 TSSGGMKEGWVTRDI
-917 FKEIPN
+917 FKELPSN
-923 DLDAKFVEAQRK
+923 SLEEKLKNMQFNKYKAGSTYNRK
-935 YPENMNWYKKDPDQH
+935 TCTDGWGAEE
-950 GSQCHGFALLIGT
+950 CHGYALQLRIDLTGKNPMRT
-963 ELSGVCPQCKWN
+963 CTKI
-975 KTTNK
+975 KNK
-980 SYLDQLKQGDII
+980 SAINNLQAGDLV
-992 RYQENSARTGNDGK
+992 RYRDD
-1006 ARWRVGH
+1006 GH
-1013 TIIIKQVNGNN
+1013 TIVVTAVNGND
-1024 IIFADCNKSGTCD
+1024 ITFTDCNWKHDKRIRWNEHITKQELINQFYVYSGS
-1037 VHWNRIITRT
+1037 N
-1047 ELKKLFLNGDYVRQY
+1047 DYVMKY
-1062 PY
+1062 NG

>member
-1 MNKNGKKVLA
+1 MKNNKKILA
-11 ALMCAL
+11 LLMTML
-17 ICGSSQSL
+17 ISGSMEVYASGL
-25 ANGTSNIKTENDNIG
+25 NITTAN
-40 MISARLGP
+40 P
-48 ISPKPNEPKP
+48 
-58 NKITSNQ
+58 
-65 NIAGTKEHAL
+65 
-75 SGVNPTKP
+75 
-83 VEVKLKLANANPQS
+83 NAN
-97 EVIPVFRRAGLG
+97 IYNARAGG
-109 MKIVYLPMRVWEVKR
+109 Y
-124 LLRPNNAG
+124 NFNAN
-132 YFQNVEVQSDGM
+132 Q
-144 SKVDIT
+144 
-150 LPNRVRNTVYVKTGV
+150 
-165 ISSKLEQM
+165 
-173 SSLPTNRLSTN
+173 
-184 TMLYADSALT
+184 
-194 KPMFALSSGIN
+194 
-205 YKVLQENGTKKLIC
+205 
-219 KFDGVNSASNAV
+219 SNASV
-231 GWVNIAANSNT
+231 KSAQ
-242 NNGGNTNVPS
+242 PR
-252 NTVVNPK
+252 
-259 EVLVVLEGN
+259 EVLNVLIAN
-268 PIKNTFPIY
+268 PIKNQIPVY

-285 LRYMSVDECRR
+285 ARYFNVNEVGYCES
-296 VEDNCYFLDIF
+296 NAYFLD
-307 VHDNGY
+307 VYVYSNGFAQVTY
-313 TSVVYT
+313 FNKQNKDT
-319 GPGTN
+319 
-324 GYKTIY
+324 KIY
-330 VRTEDISLN
+330 VKASDLSAGQNILRVDSL
-339 GNLARVASL
+339 AV
-348 PEKTTAYDMPLYTDA
+348 KTATAPMPLYTDFS
-363 NKTKVMYMTGAGRTY
+363 KSKVMYTMDKGRTY
-378 KVLGQQGNMVQVYCY
+378 KILAQQGSMQQVYSY
-393 GKGVYKAIG
+393 GKGQYRAIG
-402 WLNMATSISATGF
+402 WINATSTFSSTISSTGL
-415 KGDVNGDGK
+415 KGDVNGDGN
-424 VDSDDLKLLDQYI
+424 VNSDDLRWLDQHL
-437 KNSSVAINKADA
+437 KNSSVAISRTDA

-454 GVVDITDYNYLV
+454 GVINYVDYNLLV
-466 YFVNPPKPVLKGD
+466 YFLNPPKPILKGD

-490 YKVLSQYVIGQ
+490 YKLLSQYVIGQ

-562 RLDVDGAK
+562 RLDVDGAR

-600 TLRTGCNGYVDLKFG
+600 TLRTGCNGYVDLRFG

-624 QYEKEADNGKCQK
+624 QYEKEAANGKCQK

-665 NSVAAQTNVV
+665 NSAAAQTNVV
-675 VWTRENNNYQ
+675 VWARENNNYQ
-685 KWRFIQTSAAPLPVN
+685 KWRFIQTSAAPVPVN

-817 VSGGGSANN
+817 VSGGSSANN

-841 WKLERRNPG
+841 WKLESRIPG

-860 WPKRNCDVY
+860 WPKRNCDVF

-897 HIRYK
+897 HIRYR
-902 TNSGGMKEGWVTRDV
+902 TSSGGMKEGWVTRDI
-917 FKEIPN
+917 FKELPSN
-923 DLDAKFVEAQRK
+923 SLEEKLKNMQFNKYKAGSTYNRK
-935 YPENMNWYKKDPDQH
+935 TCTDGWGAEE
-950 GSQCHGFALLIGT
+950 CHGYALQLRIDLTGKNPMRT
-963 ELSGVCPQCKWN
+963 CTKI
-975 KTTNK
+975 KNK
-980 SYLDQLKQGDII
+980 SAINNLQAGDLV
-992 RYQENSARTGNDGK
+992 RYRDD
-1006 ARWRVGH
+1006 GH
-1013 TIIIKQVNGNN
+1013 TIVVTAVNGND
-1024 IIFADCNKSGTCD
+1024 ITFTDCNWKHDKRIRWNEHITKQELINQFYVYSGS
-1037 VHWNRIITRT
+1037 N
-1047 ELKKLFLNGDYVRQY
+1047 DYVMKY
-1062 PY
+1062 NG

>member
-17 ICGSSQSL
+17 ICGSSQAL
-25 ANGTSNIKTENDNIG
+25 ANGINNIKTKDINIG

-48 ISPKPNEPKP
+48 NVP
-58 NKITSNQ
+58 NQ
-65 NIAGTKEHAL
+65 NIARTQEPVPGA
-75 SGVNPTKP
+75 VNQSIDI
-83 VEVKLKLANANPQS
+83 KLKLANANPQS
-97 EVIPVFRRAGLG
+97 EVITVFRRVRLG
-109 MKIVYLPMRVWEVKR
+109 MKMGYLPMRVWVVKQ
-124 LLRPNNAG
+124 LLRPINAG

-173 SSLPTNRLSTN
+173 SSLPTNRLATN
-184 TMLYADSALT
+184 IMLYADPALT
-194 KPMFALSSGIN
+194 KPMFALSSGTN

-252 NTVVNPK
+252 NTVVKPK
-259 EVLVVLEGN
+259 EVLTVLEGN

-285 LRYMSVDECRR
+285 LRYMSVDECKR

-466 YFVNPPKPVLKGD
+466 YFVNPPKPFLKGD
-479 VNRDGKVDEAD
+479 VNRDGKIDEAD
-490 YKVLSQYVIGQ
+490 YKLLSQYVIGQ
-501 KVSGLYHY
+501 KVAGFYHY

-536 PVTENYKVVNIQN
+536 PLTENYKVVNIQN

-562 RLDVDGAK
+562 RLDVDGAR

-600 TLRTGCNGYVDLKFG
+600 TLRTGCNGYVDLRFG

-624 QYEKEADNGKCQK
+624 QYEKEAANGKCQK

-665 NSVAAQTNVV
+665 NSAAAQTNVV
-675 VWTRENNNYQ
+675 VWSRENNNYQ
-685 KWRFIQTSAAPLPVN
+685 KWRFIQTSAAPVPVN

-722 ASKDRSVPV
+722 ASKDHSTPV

-753 LNNGYYKITA
+753 LNNGYYKIIA

-841 WKLERRNPG
+841 WKLERREPG

-860 WPKRNCDVY
+860 WPKRNCDVF
-869 ENANLTA
+869 ENANMTV

-902 TNSGGMKEGWVTRDV
+902 TNSGGMKEGWVTREIFKDNNPNQNDV
-917 FKEIPN
+917 LNKLMYTIYSRDGARLLCDFDGYTGN
-923 DLDAKFVEAQRK
+923 
-935 YPENMNWYKKDPDQH
+935 YKKKGYRHEGIDVSLYDGAPVYATISGYVLQAGGDKLNTFSIKDSTNNRIVVYLHMKNVMSSYKNKYIKKGTLIGYQ
-950 GSQCHGFALLIGT
+950 GSQGT
-963 ELSGVCPQCKWN
+963 GSSHVHIEV
-975 KTTNK
+975 TNGK
-980 SYLDQLKQGDII
+980 Y
-992 RYQENSARTGNDGK
+992 GK
-1006 ARWRVGH
+1006 AEISMDTV
-1013 TIIIKQVNGNN
+1013 
-1024 IIFADCNKSGTCD
+1024 
-1037 VHWNRIITRT
+1037 
-1047 ELKKLFLNGDYVRQY
+1047 LKNQNPYSYWKNVLF
-1062 PY
+1062 

>member
-1 MNKNGKKVLA
+1 MKNNKKILA
-11 ALMCAL
+11 LLMTML
-17 ICGSSQSL
+17 ISGSMEVYASGL
-25 ANGTSNIKTENDNIG
+25 NIITAN
-40 MISARLGP
+40 P
-48 ISPKPNEPKP
+48 
-58 NKITSNQ
+58 
-65 NIAGTKEHAL
+65 
-75 SGVNPTKP
+75 
-83 VEVKLKLANANPQS
+83 NAN
-97 EVIPVFRRAGLG
+97 IYNARAGG
-109 MKIVYLPMRVWEVKR
+109 Y
-124 LLRPNNAG
+124 NFNAN
-132 YFQNVEVQSDGM
+132 Q
-144 SKVDIT
+144 
-150 LPNRVRNTVYVKTGV
+150 
-165 ISSKLEQM
+165 
-173 SSLPTNRLSTN
+173 
-184 TMLYADSALT
+184 
-194 KPMFALSSGIN
+194 
-205 YKVLQENGTKKLIC
+205 
-219 KFDGVNSASNAV
+219 SNASV
-231 GWVNIAANSNT
+231 KSAQ
-242 NNGGNTNVPS
+242 PR
-252 NTVVNPK
+252 
-259 EVLVVLEGN
+259 EVLNVLIAN
-268 PIKNTFPIY
+268 PIKNQIPVY

-285 LRYMSVDECRR
+285 ARYFNVNEVGYCESNAC
-296 VEDNCYFLDIF
+296 FLD
-307 VHDNGY
+307 VYVYSNGFAQVTY
-313 TSVVYT
+313 FNKQNKDT
-319 GPGTN
+319 
-324 GYKTIY
+324 KIY
-330 VRTEDISLN
+330 VKASDLSAGQNILRVDSL
-339 GNLARVASL
+339 AV
-348 PEKTTAYDMPLYTDA
+348 KTATAPMPLYTDVS
-363 NKTKVMYMTGAGRTY
+363 KSKVMYTMSKGRTY
-378 KVLGQQGNMVQVYCY
+378 KILAQQGSMQQVYSY
-393 GKGVYKAIG
+393 GKGQYRAIG
-402 WLNMATSISATGF
+402 WINALSTMSSTISSTGL
-415 KGDVNGDGK
+415 KGDVNGDGN
-424 VDSDDLKLLDQYI
+424 VNSDDLRWLDQHL
-437 KNSSVAINKADA
+437 KNSSIAISSTDA

-454 GVVDITDYNYLV
+454 GVINYVDYNLLV
-466 YFVNPPKPVLKGD
+466 YFLNPPKPILKGD

-490 YKVLSQYVIGQ
+490 YKLLSQYVIGH

-509 NADMNDDKKFT
+509 NADMNNDKKFT

-549 GWYEIAP
+549 GWYELAP

-562 RLDVDGAK
+562 RLDVDGAR

-624 QYEKEADNGKCQK
+624 QYEKEAANGKCQK

-665 NSVAAQTNVV
+665 NSAAAQTNVV
-675 VWTRENNNYQ
+675 VWARENNNYQ
-685 KWRFIQTSAAPLPVN
+685 KWRFIQSSAAPVPVN

-722 ASKDRSVPV
+722 ASKDHSTPV

-753 LNNGYYKITA
+753 LNNGYYKIIA

-841 WKLERRNPG
+841 WKLEHRNRG
-850 EDERYKEWSE
+850 EDEIYKEWSE
-860 WPKRNCDVY
+860 WPKRNCDVF

-902 TNSGGMKEGWVTRDV
+902 TNSGGMKEGWVTREIFKDNNPNQNDV
-917 FKEIPN
+917 LNKLMYTIYSRDGARLLCDFDGYTGN
-923 DLDAKFVEAQRK
+923 
-935 YPENMNWYKKDPDQH
+935 YKKKGYRHEGIDVSLYDGAPVYATISGYVLQAGGDKLNTFSIKDSTNNRIVVYLHMKNVMSSYKNKYIKKGTLIGYQ
-950 GSQCHGFALLIGT
+950 GSQGT
-963 ELSGVCPQCKWN
+963 GSSHVHIEV
-975 KTTNK
+975 TNGK
-980 SYLDQLKQGDII
+980 Y
-992 RYQENSARTGNDGK
+992 GK
-1006 ARWRVGH
+1006 AEISMDTV
-1013 TIIIKQVNGNN
+1013 
-1024 IIFADCNKSGTCD
+1024 
-1037 VHWNRIITRT
+1037 
-1047 ELKKLFLNGDYVRQY
+1047 LKNQNPYSYWKNVLF
-1062 PY
+1062 

>member
-17 ICGSSQSL
+17 ICGSSQAL
-25 ANGTSNIKTENDNIG
+25 ANGVTANNSSNTS
-40 MISARLGP
+40 ISS
-48 ISPKPNEPKP
+48 ISNKNNRILLLRYVVCGDPNTNLIPTYSSLTDT
-58 NKITSNQ
+58 KIRMY
-65 NIAGTKEHAL
+65 L
-75 SGVNPTKP
+75 
-83 VEVKLKLANANPQS
+83 
-97 EVIPVFRRAGLG
+97 GLG
-109 MKIVYLPMRVWEVKR
+109 GMSLNTY
-124 LLRPNNAG
+124 NT
-132 YFQNVEVQSDGM
+132 YFQNIEIYSNGM
-144 SKVDIT
+144 AKVVFLNKSGQKNTAYIKT
-150 LPNRVRNTVYVKTGV
+150 TYLTRGNNIFLLNKLPEK
-165 ISSKLEQM
+165 Q
-173 SSLPTNRLSTN
+173 LSNSTI
-184 TMLYADSALT
+184 LYADST
-194 KPMFALSSGIN
+194 MKRSMFTLKSGRKYKILSQNGNNMQVYTYEGTNGRANAIGWIN
-205 YKVLQENGTKKLIC
+205 VATT
-219 KFDGVNSASNAV
+219 NSN
-231 GWVNIAANSNT
+231 NT
-242 NNGGNTNVPS
+242 NNNVNDTNVPS

-259 EVLVVLEGN
+259 EVLFLLEGN
-268 PIKNTFPIY
+268 PIKNTFPTY

-296 VEDNCYFLDIF
+296 VEDNCYFLDIC

-319 GPGTN
+319 GPGTS
-324 GYKTIY
+324 GHKKIY
-330 VRTEDISLN
+330 VKTEDISLN

-402 WLNMATSISATGF
+402 WLNMATSIAATGY

-490 YKVLSQYVIGQ
+490 YKLLSQYVIGQ
-501 KVSGLYHY
+501 KVAGFYHY

-536 PVTENYKVVNIQN
+536 TITDSYTVFNIPN

-600 TLRTGCNGYVDLKFG
+600 TLRTGCNGYVDLRFG

-624 QYEKEADNGKCQK
+624 QYEKEAANGKCQK

-665 NSVAAQTNVV
+665 NSATAQTNVV
-675 VWTRENNNYQ
+675 VWARENNNYQ
-685 KWRFIQTSAAPLPVN
+685 KWRFIQTSAAPVPVN

-753 LNNGYYKITA
+753 LNNGYYKIIA

-860 WPKRNCDVY
+860 WPKCNCDVF

-902 TNSGGMKEGWVTRDV
+902 TNSGGMKEGWVTRDIFNSQHDV
-917 FKEIPN
+917 LNK
-923 DLDAKFVEAQRK
+923 L
-935 YPENMNWYKKDPDQH
+935 MNTIYSRDGARLLCDFDGYTGTYKKKGYRHEGIDVSLYDGAPVYATISGYVLQAGGDKLNTFSIKDGTNNRIVVYLHMKNVISSYKNQYIKKGTLIGYQ
-950 GSQCHGFALLIGT
+950 GSQGT
-963 ELSGVCPQCKWN
+963 GSSHVHIEV
-975 KTTNK
+975 TN
-980 SYLDQLKQGDII
+980 G
-992 RYQENSARTGNDGK
+992 RYGK
-1006 ARWRVGH
+1006 AEISMDTV
-1013 TIIIKQVNGNN
+1013 
-1024 IIFADCNKSGTCD
+1024 
-1037 VHWNRIITRT
+1037 
-1047 ELKKLFLNGDYVRQY
+1047 LKNQNPYSYWKKVLF
-1062 PY
+1062 

>member
-1 MNKNGKKVLA
+1 MSKNGKKVLA

-17 ICGSSQSL
+17 ICGSSQAL
-25 ANGTSNIKTENDNIG
+25 ANGVDVNNSSNTS
-40 MISARLGP
+40 ISS
-48 ISPKPNEPKP
+48 ISNKNNRILLLRYVVCGDPNTNLIPTYSSLTDT
-58 NKITSNQ
+58 KIRMY
-65 NIAGTKEHAL
+65 L
-75 SGVNPTKP
+75 
-83 VEVKLKLANANPQS
+83 
-97 EVIPVFRRAGLG
+97 GLG
-109 MKIVYLPMRVWEVKR
+109 GMSLNTY
-124 LLRPNNAG
+124 NT
-132 YFQNVEVQSDGM
+132 YFQNIEIYSNGM
-144 SKVDIT
+144 AKVVFLNKSGQKNIAYIKT
-150 LPNRVRNTVYVKTGV
+150 TYLTRGNNIFLLNKLPEK
-165 ISSKLEQM
+165 Q
-173 SSLPTNRLSTN
+173 LSNSTI
-184 TMLYADSALT
+184 LYADST
-194 KPMFALSSGIN
+194 MKRSMFTLKSGRKYKILSQNGNNMQVYTYEGTNGRANAIGWIN
-205 YKVLQENGTKKLIC
+205 VATT
-219 KFDGVNSASNAV
+219 NSN
-231 GWVNIAANSNT
+231 NT
-242 NNGGNTNVPS
+242 NNNVNDTNVPS

-259 EVLVVLEGN
+259 EVLFLLEGN
-268 PIKNTFPIY
+268 PIKNTFPTY

-296 VEDNCYFLDIF
+296 VEDNCYFLDIC

-319 GPGTN
+319 GPGTS
-324 GYKTIY
+324 GHKKIY
-330 VRTEDISLN
+330 VKTEDISLN

-363 NKTKVMYMTGAGRTY
+363 NKTKVMYMTGVGRTY

-490 YKVLSQYVIGQ
+490 YKLLSQYVIGQ

-562 RLDVDGAK
+562 RLDVDGAR

-600 TLRTGCNGYVDLKFG
+600 TLRTGCNGYVDLGFG
-615 QTSNGSNIW
+615 KTSNGSNIW
-624 QYEKEADNGKCQK
+624 QYEKEAANGKCQK

-665 NSVAAQTNVV
+665 NSATAQTNVV
-675 VWTRENNNYQ
+675 VWARENNNYQ
-685 KWRFIQTSAAPLPVN
+685 KWRFIQTSAAPVPVN

-826 TRIQLFQYNGSAAQK
+826 TKIQLFQYNGSAAQK
-841 WKLERRNPG
+841 WKLESRIPG

-860 WPKRNCDVY
+860 WPKRNCDVF
-869 ENANLTA
+869 ENANLTE

-902 TNSGGMKEGWVTRDV
+902 TNSGGMK
-917 FKEIPN
+917 
-923 DLDAKFVEAQRK
+923 
-935 YPENMNWYKKDPDQH
+935 
-950 GSQCHGFALLIGT
+950 
-963 ELSGVCPQCKWN
+963 
-975 KTTNK
+975 
-980 SYLDQLKQGDII
+980 
-992 RYQENSARTGNDGK
+992 
-1006 ARWRVGH
+1006 
-1013 TIIIKQVNGNN
+1013 
-1024 IIFADCNKSGTCD
+1024 
-1037 VHWNRIITRT
+1037 
-1047 ELKKLFLNGDYVRQY
+1047 
-1062 PY
+1062 

>member
-1 MNKNGKKVLA
+1 MDVYVYSNGFAQVTYFNKQNKDTKIYVKASDLSAGQNILRVD
-11 ALMCAL
+11 
-17 ICGSSQSL
+17 SL
-25 ANGTSNIKTENDNIG
+25 A
-40 MISARLGP
+40 
-48 ISPKPNEPKP
+48 
-58 NKITSNQ
+58 
-65 NIAGTKEHAL
+65 
-75 SGVNPTKP
+75 
-83 VEVKLKLANANPQS
+83 
-97 EVIPVFRRAGLG
+97 
-109 MKIVYLPMRVWEVKR
+109 
-124 LLRPNNAG
+124 
-132 YFQNVEVQSDGM
+132 
-144 SKVDIT
+144 
-150 LPNRVRNTVYVKTGV
+150 VKT
-165 ISSKLEQM
+165 
-173 SSLPTNRLSTN
+173 
-184 TMLYADSALT
+184 A
-194 KPMFALSSGIN
+194 
-205 YKVLQENGTKKLIC
+205 
-219 KFDGVNSASNAV
+219 
-231 GWVNIAANSNT
+231 IA
-242 NNGGNTNVPS
+242 P
-252 NTVVNPK
+252 
-259 EVLVVLEGN
+259 
-268 PIKNTFPIY
+268 
-277 TSLTSGKI
+277 
-285 LRYMSVDECRR
+285 
-296 VEDNCYFLDIF
+296 
-307 VHDNGY
+307 
-313 TSVVYT
+313 
-319 GPGTN
+319 
-324 GYKTIY
+324 
-330 VRTEDISLN
+330 
-339 GNLARVASL
+339 
-348 PEKTTAYDMPLYTDA
+348 MPLYTDFS
-363 NKTKVMYMTGAGRTY
+363 KSKVMYTMDKGRTY
-378 KVLGQQGNMVQVYCY
+378 KILAQQGSMQQVYSY
-393 GKGVYKAIG
+393 GKGQYRAIG
-402 WLNMATSISATGF
+402 WINATSTISSTGL
-415 KGDVNGDGK
+415 KGDVNGDGN
-424 VDSDDLKLLDQYI
+424 VNSDDLKWLDQHL
-437 KNSSVAINKADA
+437 KNSSVAISRTDA

-454 GVVDITDYNYLV
+454 GVINYVDYNLLV
-466 YFVNPPKPVLKGD
+466 NFLNPPKPILKGD

-490 YKVLSQYVIGQ
+490 YKLLSQYVIGQ
-501 KVSGLYHY
+501 KVSGFYHY

-536 PVTENYKVVNIQN
+536 TITDSYTVFNIPN

-562 RLDVDGAK
+562 RLDVDGAR

-624 QYEKEADNGKCQK
+624 QYEKEAANGKCQK

-665 NSVAAQTNVV
+665 NSAAAQTNVV
-675 VWTRENNNYQ
+675 VWARENNNYQ
-685 KWRFIQTSAAPLPVN
+685 KWRFIQTSAAPVPVN

-860 WPKRNCDVY
+860 WPKRNCDVF

-884 DPVTVFEETGSSY
+884 DPVIVFEETGSSY

-902 TNSGGMKEGWVTRDV
+902 TNSGGMKEGWVTREI
-917 FKEIPN
+917 FKEIEGRQWVLKGNGPFKIN
-923 DLDAKFVEAQRK
+923 TIYK
-935 YPENMNWYKKDPDQH
+935 YSSGIMHSCRYKKNGIDIGVPNGTPVYAPYGGTVRKIDWQA
-950 GSQCHGFALLIGT
+950 GGFGNVFEILHDDGKVSLYAHLSKIVVWNGKKVKTGELIAY
-963 ELSGVCPQCKWN
+963 SG
-975 KTTNK
+975 
-980 SYLDQLKQGDII
+980 Y
-992 RYQENSARTGNDGK
+992 TGNVRPKG
-1006 ARWRVGH
+1006 
-1013 TIIIKQVNGNN
+1013 IKGAHLHFEYSDINPYEYYKNKVSFN
-1024 IIFADCNKSGTCD
+1024 INCSTQK
-1037 VHWNRIITRT
+1037 
-1047 ELKKLFLNGDYVRQY
+1047 
-1062 PY
+1062 

>member
-1 MNKNGKKVLA
+1 MKNNKKILA
-11 ALMCAL
+11 LLMTML
-17 ICGSSQSL
+17 ISGSMEVYASGL
-25 ANGTSNIKTENDNIG
+25 NITTANPNANIYN
-40 MISARLGP
+40 ARTGGYNFNA
-48 ISPKPNEPKP
+48 NE
-58 NKITSNQ
+58 
-65 NIAGTKEHAL
+65 
-75 SGVNPTKP
+75 
-83 VEVKLKLANANPQS
+83 ANAS
-97 EVIPVFRRAGLG
+97 A
-109 MKIVYLPMRVWEVKR
+109 
-124 LLRPNNAG
+124 
-132 YFQNVEVQSDGM
+132 
-144 SKVDIT
+144 KVAQ
-150 LPNRVRNTVYVKTGV
+150 PR
-165 ISSKLEQM
+165 
-173 SSLPTNRLSTN
+173 
-184 TMLYADSALT
+184 
-194 KPMFALSSGIN
+194 
-205 YKVLQENGTKKLIC
+205 
-219 KFDGVNSASNAV
+219 
-231 GWVNIAANSNT
+231 
-242 NNGGNTNVPS
+242 
-252 NTVVNPK
+252 
-259 EVLVVLEGN
+259 EVLNVLIAN
-268 PIKNTFPIY
+268 PIKNQIPVY

-285 LRYMSVDECRR
+285 ARYFNVNEVGYCES
-296 VEDNCYFLDIF
+296 NAYFLD
-307 VHDNGY
+307 VYVYSNGFAQVTY
-313 TSVVYT
+313 FNKQNKDT
-319 GPGTN
+319 
-324 GYKTIY
+324 KIY
-330 VRTEDISLN
+330 VKASDLSAGQNILRVDSL
-339 GNLARVASL
+339 AV
-348 PEKTTAYDMPLYTDA
+348 KTATAPMPLYTDVS
-363 NKTKVMYMTGAGRTY
+363 KSKVMYTMGKGRTY
-378 KVLGQQGNMVQVYCY
+378 KILAQQGSMQQVYSY
-393 GKGVYKAIG
+393 GKGQYRAIG
-402 WLNMATSISATGF
+402 WINASNTVSSTISSTGL
-415 KGDVNGDGK
+415 KGDVNGDGN
-424 VDSDDLKLLDQYI
+424 VSSDDLKLLEQYLR
-437 KNSSVAINKADA
+437 NSATAINKKDV

-454 GVVDITDYNYLV
+454 GIINYVDYNLLV
-466 YFVNPPKPVLKGD
+466 NFLNPPKPILKGD
-479 VNRDGKVDEAD
+479 VNRDGKIDEAD
-490 YKVLSQYVIGQ
+490 YKLLSQYVAGM
-501 KVSGLYHY
+501 KVSSFYHY

-536 PVTENYKVVNIQN
+536 TITDSYTVFNIPN

-562 RLDVDGAK
+562 RLDVDGAR

-624 QYEKEADNGKCQK
+624 QYEKEAANGKCQK

-665 NSVAAQTNVV
+665 NSAAAQTNVV

-685 KWRFIQTSAAPLPVN
+685 KWRFIQTSAAPVPVN

-722 ASKDRSVPV
+722 ASKDHSTPV

-841 WKLERRNPG
+841 WKLERREPG
-850 EDERYKEWSE
+850 EDERYNEWRE
-860 WPKRNCDVY
+860 WPKRNCDVF
-869 ENANLTA
+869 ENANLTV

-902 TNSGGMKEGWVTRDV
+902 TNSGGMKEGWVTREI
-917 FKEIPN
+917 FKELPN
-923 DLDAKFVEAQRK
+923 YDFSTIRKTYPDYSKFREGNHNNKCHDYAMKVVSMLLGKKVETYNFNNYKRK
-935 YPENMNWYKKDPDQH
+935 
-950 GSQCHGFALLIGT
+950 
-963 ELSGVCPQCKWN
+963 
-975 KTTNK
+975 NK
-980 SYLDQLKQGDII
+980 SELRNLSSGDVV
-992 RYQENSARTGNDGK
+992 RYKND
-1006 ARWRVGH
+1006 GH
-1013 TIIIKQVNGNN
+1013 TIVITSVNGNTIN
-1024 IIFADCNKSGTCD
+1024 FTDCNYDWKNTVRWRSLNVTEIENQFHNGTDFVVKFADWKFY
-1037 VHWNRIITRT
+1037 
-1047 ELKKLFLNGDYVRQY
+1047 K
-1062 PY
+1062 

>member
-1 MNKNGKKVLA
+1 MKNNKKILA
-11 ALMCAL
+11 LLTTML
-17 ICGSSQSL
+17 ISGSMEVYASGL
-25 ANGTSNIKTENDNIG
+25 NITTAN
-40 MISARLGP
+40 P
-48 ISPKPNEPKP
+48 
-58 NKITSNQ
+58 
-65 NIAGTKEHAL
+65 
-75 SGVNPTKP
+75 
-83 VEVKLKLANANPQS
+83 NAN
-97 EVIPVFRRAGLG
+97 I
-109 MKIVYLPMRVWEVKR
+109 Y
-124 LLRPNNAG
+124 NARTGG
-132 YFQNVEVQSDGM
+132 Y
-144 SKVDIT
+144 
-150 LPNRVRNTVYVKTGV
+150 
-165 ISSKLEQM
+165 
-173 SSLPTNRLSTN
+173 
-184 TMLYADSALT
+184 
-194 KPMFALSSGIN
+194 N
-205 YKVLQENGTKKLIC
+205 Y
-219 KFDGVNSASNAV
+219 NA
-231 GWVNIAANSNT
+231 NQSNT
-242 NNGGNTNVPS
+242 SAKAAKPR
-252 NTVVNPK
+252 
-259 EVLVVLEGN
+259 EVLNVLIAN
-268 PIKNTFPIY
+268 PIKNQIPVY

-285 LRYMSVDECRR
+285 ARYFNVNEVGYCES
-296 VEDNCYFLDIF
+296 NAYFLD
-307 VHDNGY
+307 VYVYSNGFAQVTY
-313 TSVVYT
+313 FNKQNKDT
-319 GPGTN
+319 
-324 GYKTIY
+324 KIY
-330 VRTEDISLN
+330 VKASDLSAGQNILRVDSL
-339 GNLARVASL
+339 AV
-348 PEKTTAYDMPLYTDA
+348 KTATAPMPLYTDVS
-363 NKTKVMYMTGAGRTY
+363 KSKVMYTMGKGRTY
-378 KVLGQQGNMVQVYCY
+378 KILAQQGSMQQVYSY
-393 GKGVYKAIG
+393 GKGQYRAIG
-402 WLNMATSISATGF
+402 WINASNTVSSTIFSTGL
-415 KGDVNGDGK
+415 KGDVNGDGS
-424 VDSDDLKLLDQYI
+424 VNSDDLKLLEQYLR
-437 KNSSVAINKADA
+437 NSAIAINKKDA

-454 GVVDITDYNYLV
+454 GIINYVDYNLLV
-466 YFVNPPKPVLKGD
+466 YFLNPPKPILKGD
-479 VNRDGKVDEAD
+479 ANRDGKIDEAD
-490 YKVLSQYVIGQ
+490 YKLLSQYVAGM
-501 KVSGLYHY
+501 KVSGFYHY

-536 PVTENYKVVNIQN
+536 TITDSYTVFNIPN

-562 RLDVDGAK
+562 RLDVDGAR

-624 QYEKEADNGKCQK
+624 QYEKEAANGKCQK

-665 NSVAAQTNVV
+665 NSAAAQTNVV

-685 KWRFIQTSAAPLPVN
+685 KWRFIQTSAAPVPVN

-722 ASKDRSVPV
+722 ASKDHSTPV

-841 WKLERRNPG
+841 WKLERREPG
-850 EDERYKEWSE
+850 EDERYNEWRE
-860 WPKRNCDVY
+860 WPKRNCDVF
-869 ENANLTA
+869 ENANLTV

-902 TNSGGMKEGWVTRDV
+902 TNSGGMKEGWVTREI
-917 FKEIPN
+917 FKELPN
-923 DLDAKFVEAQRK
+923 YDFSTIRKTYPDYSKFREGNHNNKCHDYAMKVVSMLLGKKVETYNFNNYKRK
-935 YPENMNWYKKDPDQH
+935 
-950 GSQCHGFALLIGT
+950 
-963 ELSGVCPQCKWN
+963 
-975 KTTNK
+975 NK
-980 SYLDQLKQGDII
+980 SELRNLSSGDVV
-992 RYQENSARTGNDGK
+992 RYKND
-1006 ARWRVGH
+1006 GH
-1013 TIIIKQVNGNN
+1013 TIVITSVNGNTIN
-1024 IIFADCNKSGTCD
+1024 FTDCNYDWKNTVRWRSLNVTEIENQFHNGTDFVVKFADWKFY
-1037 VHWNRIITRT
+1037 
-1047 ELKKLFLNGDYVRQY
+1047 K
-1062 PY
+1062 

>member
-1 MNKNGKKVLA
+1 MKNNKKILA
-11 ALMCAL
+11 LLMTML
-17 ICGSSQSL
+17 ISGSMEVYASGL
-25 ANGTSNIKTENDNIG
+25 NITTAN
-40 MISARLGP
+40 P
-48 ISPKPNEPKP
+48 
-58 NKITSNQ
+58 
-65 NIAGTKEHAL
+65 
-75 SGVNPTKP
+75 
-83 VEVKLKLANANPQS
+83 NAN
-97 EVIPVFRRAGLG
+97 IYNARAGG
-109 MKIVYLPMRVWEVKR
+109 Y
-124 LLRPNNAG
+124 NFNAN
-132 YFQNVEVQSDGM
+132 Q
-144 SKVDIT
+144 
-150 LPNRVRNTVYVKTGV
+150 
-165 ISSKLEQM
+165 
-173 SSLPTNRLSTN
+173 
-184 TMLYADSALT
+184 
-194 KPMFALSSGIN
+194 
-205 YKVLQENGTKKLIC
+205 
-219 KFDGVNSASNAV
+219 SNASV
-231 GWVNIAANSNT
+231 KSAQ
-242 NNGGNTNVPS
+242 PR
-252 NTVVNPK
+252 
-259 EVLVVLEGN
+259 EVLNVLIAN
-268 PIKNTFPIY
+268 PIKNQIPVY

-285 LRYMSVDECRR
+285 ARYFNVNEVGYCES
-296 VEDNCYFLDIF
+296 NAYFLDAY
-307 VHDNGY
+307 VYSNGFAQVTY
-313 TSVVYT
+313 FNKQNKDT
-319 GPGTN
+319 
-324 GYKTIY
+324 KIY
-330 VRTEDISLN
+330 VKASDLSAGQNILRVDSL
-339 GNLARVASL
+339 AV
-348 PEKTTAYDMPLYTDA
+348 KTATAPMPLYTDVS
-363 NKTKVMYMTGAGRTY
+363 KSKVMYTMSKGRTY
-378 KVLGQQGNMVQVYCY
+378 KILAQQGSMQQVYSY
-393 GKGVYKAIG
+393 GKGQYRAIG
-402 WLNMATSISATGF
+402 WINASSTFSSTISSTGL
-415 KGDVNGDGK
+415 KGDVNGDGN
-424 VDSDDLKLLDQYI
+424 VNSDDLRWLDQHL
-437 KNSSVAINKADA
+437 KNSSVAISRTDA

-454 GVVDITDYNYLV
+454 GVINYVDYNLLV
-466 YFVNPPKPVLKGD
+466 YFLDPPKPILKGD

-490 YKVLSQYVIGQ
+490 YKLLSQYVIGQ

-562 RLDVDGAK
+562 RLDVDGAR

-600 TLRTGCNGYVDLKFG
+600 TLRTGCNGYVDLRFG

-624 QYEKEADNGKCQK
+624 QYEKEAANGKCQK

-665 NSVAAQTNVV
+665 NSATAQTNVV
-675 VWTRENNNYQ
+675 VWARENNNYQ
-685 KWRFIQTSAAPLPVN
+685 KWRFIQTSAAPVPVN

-841 WKLERRNPG
+841 WKLESRIPG

-860 WPKRNCDVY
+860 WPKRNCDVF

-902 TNSGGMKEGWVTRDV
+902 TNSGGMKEGWVTREIFKDNNPNQNDV
-917 FKEIPN
+917 LNKLMYTIYSRDGARLLCDFDGYTGN
-923 DLDAKFVEAQRK
+923 
-935 YPENMNWYKKDPDQH
+935 YKKKGYRHEGIDVSLYDGAPVYATISGYVLQAGGDKLNTFSIKDSTNNRIVVYLHMKNVMSSYKNKYIKKGTLIGYQ
-950 GSQCHGFALLIGT
+950 GSQGT
-963 ELSGVCPQCKWN
+963 GSSHVHIEV
-975 KTTNK
+975 TNGK
-980 SYLDQLKQGDII
+980 Y
-992 RYQENSARTGNDGK
+992 GK
-1006 ARWRVGH
+1006 AEISMDTV
-1013 TIIIKQVNGNN
+1013 
-1024 IIFADCNKSGTCD
+1024 
-1037 VHWNRIITRT
+1037 
-1047 ELKKLFLNGDYVRQY
+1047 LKNQNPYSYWKNVLF
-1062 PY
+1062 

>member
-1 MNKNGKKVLA
+1 MKNNKKILA
-11 ALMCAL
+11 LLMTML
-17 ICGSSQSL
+17 ISGSMEVYASGL
-25 ANGTSNIKTENDNIG
+25 NITTAN
-40 MISARLGP
+40 P
-48 ISPKPNEPKP
+48 
-58 NKITSNQ
+58 
-65 NIAGTKEHAL
+65 
-75 SGVNPTKP
+75 
-83 VEVKLKLANANPQS
+83 NAN
-97 EVIPVFRRAGLG
+97 I
-109 MKIVYLPMRVWEVKR
+109 Y
-124 LLRPNNAG
+124 NARTGG
-132 YFQNVEVQSDGM
+132 YNYSANQFNASANVAQ
-144 SKVDIT
+144 
-150 LPNRVRNTVYVKTGV
+150 PR
-165 ISSKLEQM
+165 
-173 SSLPTNRLSTN
+173 
-184 TMLYADSALT
+184 
-194 KPMFALSSGIN
+194 
-205 YKVLQENGTKKLIC
+205 
-219 KFDGVNSASNAV
+219 
-231 GWVNIAANSNT
+231 
-242 NNGGNTNVPS
+242 
-252 NTVVNPK
+252 
-259 EVLVVLEGN
+259 EVLNVLIAN
-268 PIKNTFPIY
+268 PIKNQIPVY
-277 TSLTSGKI
+277 TSLTSGKVA
-285 LRYMSVDECRR
+285 RYFNVNEVGYCES
-296 VEDNCYFLDIF
+296 NAYFLD
-307 VHDNGY
+307 VYVYSNGFAQVTY
-313 TSVVYT
+313 FNKQNKDT
-319 GPGTN
+319 
-324 GYKTIY
+324 KIY
-330 VRTEDISLN
+330 VKVSDLSVGQNILRVDSL
-339 GNLARVASL
+339 AV
-348 PEKTTAYDMPLYTDA
+348 KTATAPMPLYTDA
-363 NKTKVMYMTGAGRTY
+363 TKSKVMYTMNRGRTY
-378 KVLGQQGNMVQVYCY
+378 KILAQQGSMQQVYSY
-393 GKGVYKAIG
+393 GKGQYRAIG
-402 WLNMATSISATGF
+402 WINASNTVSSTISSTGL
-415 KGDVNGDGK
+415 KGDVNGDGS
-424 VDSDDLKLLDQYI
+424 VNNDDLKLLEQYLR
-437 KNSSVAINKADA
+437 NNATAINKKDA

-454 GVVDITDYNYLV
+454 GVINYVDYNLLV
-466 YFVNPPKPVLKGD
+466 YFLNPPKPILKGD

-490 YKVLSQYVIGQ
+490 YKLLSQYVIGQ
-501 KVSGLYHY
+501 RVSGFYHY

-536 PVTENYKVVNIQN
+536 PVTENYTVVNMQN

-556 LANESM
+556 LANERM
-562 RLDVDGAK
+562 RLDVDGAR

-600 TLRTGCNGYVDLKFG
+600 TLRTGCNGYVDLRFG

-624 QYEKEADNGKCQK
+624 QYEKEAANGKCQK

-665 NSVAAQTNVV
+665 NSAAAQTNVV
-675 VWTRENNNYQ
+675 VWARENNNYQ
-685 KWRFIQTSAAPLPVN
+685 KWRFIQTSAAPVPVN

-850 EDERYKEWSE
+850 EDERYTEWSE
-860 WPKRNCDVY
+860 WPKRNCDVF

-902 TNSGGMKEGWVTRDV
+902 TNSGGMKEGWVTRDI
-917 FKEIPN
+917 FKGLPN
-923 DLDAKFVEAQRK
+923 YDFSTIRKTYPDYSKFREGNHNNKCHDYAMKVVSMLLGKKVETYNFNNYKRK
-935 YPENMNWYKKDPDQH
+935 
-950 GSQCHGFALLIGT
+950 
-963 ELSGVCPQCKWN
+963 
-975 KTTNK
+975 NK
-980 SYLDQLKQGDII
+980 SELRNLSSGDVV
-992 RYQENSARTGNDGK
+992 RYKND
-1006 ARWRVGH
+1006 GH
-1013 TIIIKQVNGNN
+1013 TIVITSVNGNTIN
-1024 IIFADCNKSGTCD
+1024 FTDCNYDWKNTVRWRSLNVTEIENQFHNGTDFVVKFADWKFY
-1037 VHWNRIITRT
+1037 
-1047 ELKKLFLNGDYVRQY
+1047 K
-1062 PY
+1062 